1 MRSCLIATL
10 ILFFSFNSRA
20 ATLEKPVQVIN
31 IVLSSESPPTSYEEN
46 GEPVGIFVDYFKLV
60 FSKLPQYKVQFHSIP
75 WKRAQIEMQN
85 NNMDVFLT
93 CPTEDRK
100 IYAAFTK
107 NNLYS
112 WDYGNIVFNK
122 NNPKKELILKAKSF
136 TDLKEL
142 LFLSQESVS
151 WENENIPKY
160 IERRFV
166 HKLDTMVQ
174 ILLGRATGDFLVMGQ
189 DQAHY
194 FAHKMGLLE
203 NLQMQKVNFI
213 ENSQVKFHIGV
224 RKSLNGHEKLLAD
237 IEKVLQSSEFQTKK
251 AVLKKKYAI
260 EFAKLN

>member
-1 MRSCLIATL
+1 MSSLKSNAVTAVAEPQI
-10 ILFFSFNSRA
+10 
-20 ATLEKPVQVIN
+20 IN
-31 IVLSSESPPTSYEEN
+31 IVLSSESPPTSYQEN
-46 GEPVGIFVDYFKLV
+46 GEAAGIFVDYFKLV

-100 IYAAFTK
+100 TYAAFTK
-107 NNLYS
+107 NYLYS

-122 NNPKKELILKAKSF
+122 NNPQKELILKAKSF
-136 TDLKEL
+136 ADLKEL
-142 LFLSQESVS
+142 LFLSQEGVS
-151 WENENIPKY
+151 WESENIPKF

-166 HKLDTMVQ
+166 NKLDTMMQ
-174 ILLGRATGDFLVMGQ
+174 ILLGRSTGDFMVMGQ

-194 FAHKMGLLE
+194 FAQKMGLLE
-203 NLQMQKVNFI
+203 NLQMKKVNFI

-224 RKSLNGHEKLLAD
+224 RKSLKGHEKLLAD

-251 AVLKKKYAI
+251 AALKKKYVM